1 MANEEHRALL
11 REGVRNWN
19 TWREENG
26 NIRPDLSRVDFN
38 GASLMRADL
47 RGTDLGGADLREA
60 ALNWASLRGT
70 DLGGAVADNA

>member
-47 RGTDLGGADLREA
+47 RGTDLREA